1 MKGLLS
7 GWSFSGKSCD
17 NCHAASALLYC
28 KADAAFLC
36 GACDSKLHVANCHGV
51 TTSRHERVWM
61 CEVCE
66 QAPAAVTCKADAAML
81 CSSCDHDIHSANPLA
96 HRHERVPVIPFFD
109 SAVNAAARPPSAVAA
124 SAFLHPN
131 DPAVVAAATP
141 VPAKFEDDDA
151 DAWLIPNPNNTF
163 MYNESDLL
171 DFSYGGQNLEK
182 ISNPKNYETQ
192 NFAIT
197 DSVVPTQSKG
207 NLSFSSNTTTD
218 HFFVGSFDI
227 DFSQPDKRHCKKNK
241 LNNNHQQ
248 FELFSSFNFSA
259 QHSVSSEIGV
269 VPEAN
274 TNSVAISAAV
284 AAEETTAPALDRAAR
299 VLRYREKRKNRKF
312 EKTIRYA
319 SRKAYAETR
328 PRVKGRFVKRS
339 GNDETSDID
348 KLFVNSRESN
358 FDFVVDHGY
367 GVVPTF

>member
-7 GWSFSGKSCD
+7 EWGFSARSCD
-17 NCHAASALLYC
+17 NCRAASALLYC
-28 KADAAFLC
+28 RADAAFLC
-36 GACDSKLHVANCHGV
+36 GACDSKLHLANGHGV
-51 TTSRHERVWM
+51 MRSRHERVWM

-96 HRHERVPVIPFFD
+96 HRHERIPVIPFYD
-109 SAVNAAARPPSAVAA
+109 SAVNAAVQPPAP
-124 SAFLHPN
+124 AFLHSNYPT
-131 DPAVVAAATP
+131 PATTP
-141 VPAKFEDDDA
+141 APAKFDDDDA
-151 DAWLIPNPNNTF
+151 DTWLIPNLNNTF
-163 MYNESDLL
+163 MYNEPDLL

-182 ISNPKNYETQ
+182 NSNPKNYETQ

-207 NLSFSSNTTTD
+207 NLSFSSNTTGD
-218 HFFVGSFDI
+218 HFFVSSFDI
-227 DFSQPDKRHCKKNK
+227 DFSQPDKHHCKKNK
-241 LNNNHQQ
+241 VNNNQQ

-259 QHSVSSEIGV
+259 KHSVSSSEIGV

-274 TNSVAISAAV
+274 TNSAGSSAV
-284 AAEETTAPALDRAAR
+284 VSPAEETTAPAMDRAAR

-328 PRVKGRFVKRS
+328 PRVKGRFVKRT

-348 KLFVNSRESN
+348 KLFANSRESN
-358 FDFVVDHGY
+358 FDYVVDHGY